1 MKNLIVLS
9 LVFLSISVQAQVMDS
24 VSTTE
29 KEFLPSAKDLGI
41 TVNVNGLVSNITT
54 SPRQD
59 LRGENTLLFRYV
71 INDNMTFRMGLA
83 PTIYSARFLNTDSVG
98 KDLVEFDSTARQ
110 SAFSIRP
117 GLEFHF
123 KGSKRLDPYLAID
136 GEAGV
141 VGQFSAGATTNISD
155 TTGTSKYN
163 RTVTEA
169 GGFSFGAK
177 ASVGFNYFV
186 AKRLSAGLEYGMGI
200 HYLATGGDRQE
211 VLQIDP
217 TSGSA
222 TTTRQLSSTRVV
234 NTQFFVDP
242 RVQFTLSYFFSL

>member
-123 KGSKRLDPYLAID
+123 K
-136 GEAGV
+136 
-141 VGQFSAGATTNISD
+141 
-155 TTGTSKYN
+155 
-163 RTVTEA
+163 
-169 GGFSFGAK
+169 
-177 ASVGFNYFV
+177 
-186 AKRLSAGLEYGMGI
+186 
-200 HYLATGGDRQE
+200 
-211 VLQIDP
+211 
-217 TSGSA
+217 
-222 TTTRQLSSTRVV
+222 
-234 NTQFFVDP
+234 
-242 RVQFTLSYFFSL
+242 

>member
-1 MKNLIVLS
+1 MKNLVILS
-9 LVFLSISVQAQVMDS
+9 LAFFTLSAQGQVVDL
-24 VSTTE
+24 VSTPE
-29 KEFLPSAKDLGI
+29 KKFLPSAKDLGV
-41 TVNVNGLVSNITT
+41 TVNVGGLVSNITT
-54 SPRQD
+54 TPRQD

-117 GLEFHF
+117 GVEFHF
-123 KGSKRLDPYLAID
+123 KGSKRLDPYVAID
-136 GEAGV
+136 GEAGI
-141 VGQFSAGATTNISD
+141 VGKFSAGATTNISD
-155 TTGTSKYN
+155 TTGTSKYT
-163 RTVTEA
+163 RTITEA

-177 ASVGFNYFV
+177 TSVGFNYFI
-186 AKRLSAGLEYGMGI
+186 APRLSAGLEYGMGI

-222 TTTRQLSSTRVV
+222 TTVRQLSSTRIV

-242 RVQFTLSYFFSL
+242 NVQFTLSYFFSL